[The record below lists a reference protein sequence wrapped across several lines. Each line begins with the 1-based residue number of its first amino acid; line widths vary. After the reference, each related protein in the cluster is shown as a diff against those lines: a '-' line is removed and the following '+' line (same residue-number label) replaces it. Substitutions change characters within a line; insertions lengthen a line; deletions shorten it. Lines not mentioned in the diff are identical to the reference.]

1 MATDQLPRSYQ
12 PRRRAGTAG
21 FVSLVAALF
30 IFVLTGNA
38 IAKPK
43 PQGGAGA
50 SAGAAA
56 GGGSEGPSGSVSGGG
71 GVKSVYRKNTKPG
84 KN

>member
-50 SAGAAA
+50 SAGGAA
-56 GGGSEGPSGSVSGGG
+56 GGGAEGPSGFVSGGG
-71 GVKSVYRKNTKPG
+71 GKSVYRKPMTTPR